1 MAKVPAYPNIHQD
14 LIDRC
19 RERDRGA
26 QFEIYRLYY
35 KAMFNTSLRIVKDP
49 VEAEDIMQESFLSAF
64 EKIETYSGTVSFGA
78 WLKKIVINRS
88 LDSLKKIRLSFEL
101 LDERVLPDLED
112 MCEEDD
118 LSGRIE
124 EIREAIMGLPDGFRV
139 VLTLYLL
146 EGYDHEEIGQIL
158 DITPST
164 SRSQFT
170 RARQKLVEM
179 LKKRNHEQA

>member
-1 MAKVPAYPNIHQD
+1 MARKPAYPNIHQD

-19 RERDRGA
+19 RDRDRGA
-26 QFEIYRLYY
+26 QFKIYGLYY
-35 KAMFNTSLRIVKDP
+35 KAMYNTSLRIVQDP
-49 VEAEDIMQESFLSAF
+49 GEAEDIMQESFLSAF

-88 LDSLKKIRLSFEL
+88 LDHLKQRRMSFEML
-101 LDERVLPDLED
+101 EEGNVPDIA
-112 MCEEDD
+112 EEDVPED
-118 LSGRIE
+118 ISERID
-124 EIREAIMGLPDGFRV
+124 EIRAAIMKLPDGFRI
-139 VLTLYLL
+139 VLSLYLL

-158 DITPST
+158 GITPST

-179 LKKRNHEQA
+179 LTKKHHE